1 MPFDHHLDGRHEKR
15 LPIAIVVRLASLNS
29 LHRDGD
35 EKTYTDNVSAHGAR
49 VVSSHA
55 WQPGEE
61 AQVTPLKYGQPA
73 HGKVI
78 YCRQFAIGHYF
89 VGLNFP
95 ERPIH
100 WSTSLILGSRN
111 FPPARPGRRRSDCPT
126 RHC

>member
-15 LPIAIVVRLASLNS
+15 LPIAVVVRLASLNP
-29 LHRDGD
+29 LRQDGD

-61 AQVTPLKYGQPA
+61 VQVTPLKYEQPVR
-73 HGKVI
+73 GKVV
-78 YCRQFAIGHYF
+78 YCRQFAIGYYF

-95 ERPIH
+95 ERPVH
-100 WSTSLILGSRN
+100 WSN
-111 FPPARPGRRRSDCPT
+111 FTYPGVL
-126 RHC
+126 